1 LGSIFFGLPTNYKEI
16 VLEEQYILVRHLNI
30 SYVESRNMPRRYRRW
45 FIDRYVKELTDK
57 KEAQEAERNKNNR

>member
-16 VLEEQYILVRHLNI
+16 VLEDHYILMRYLNVG
-30 SYVESRNMPRRYRRW
+30 YTESRNMPRRYRRW

-57 KEAQEAERNKNNR
+57 KEAQEAASNKRN